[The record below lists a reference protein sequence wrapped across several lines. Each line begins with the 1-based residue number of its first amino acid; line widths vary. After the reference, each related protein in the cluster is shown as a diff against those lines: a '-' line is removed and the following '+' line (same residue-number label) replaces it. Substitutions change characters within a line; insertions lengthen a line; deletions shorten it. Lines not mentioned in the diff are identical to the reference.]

1 MGPTRSR
8 IEASP
13 KRTPPFDSSVPTAQ
27 MSPLRSA
34 SGGTHRARC
43 QLARA
48 HVIAKIRRRPCA
60 PKRRKSKFMRYI
72 PRPDV
77 AGGDAGDRGALL
89 RRNAHVSVDCQ
100 RARIGRRFLLR
111 PAGAGSG
118 LWSPQLILRLI
129 MSPRWH
135 RLARSVGSEKRIG
148 RTAECGEG
156 GRGDQGR
163 RMAHRVGV
171 CK

>member
-1 MGPTRSR
+1 
-8 IEASP
+8 
-13 KRTPPFDSSVPTAQ
+13 
-27 MSPLRSA
+27 
-34 SGGTHRARC
+34 
-43 QLARA
+43 
-48 HVIAKIRRRPCA
+48 
-60 PKRRKSKFMRYI
+60 MRYI

-129 MSPRWH
+129 CRHGGTASTGPSDRE
-135 RLARSVGSEKRIG
+135 RGSGGPRSVV
-148 RTAECGEG
+148 
-156 GRGDQGR
+156 
-163 RMAHRVGV
+163 RVGGAIRAV
-171 CK
+171 GWLIV

>member
-111 PAGAGSG
+111 GVWPLEPSADPTAYNVATVA
-118 LWSPQLILRLI
+118 P
-129 MSPRWH
+129 PRQV
-135 RLARSVGSEKRIG
+135 RRIG
-148 RTAECGEG
+148 KEDRAD
-156 GRGDQGR
+156 RG
-163 RMAHRVGV
+163 VW
-171 CK
+171 